1 MRQRRQELGTQRLR
15 EFKVSQGYKVI
26 LEVERGGGEEQA
38 SKGAAGKVESQDT
51 WCDAEPGTAPLR
63 SKITAR
69 SEL

>member
-38 SKGAAGKVESQDT
+38 SKGAAGKVETPKSLAIDT
-51 WCDAEPGTAPLR
+51 MRKTL
-63 SKITAR
+63 TNQNV
-69 SEL
+69 